1 MSESQ
6 KFGSRIDA
14 VLLRGA
20 SSDSTFSAVS
30 LFARDLQGNG
40 PGVRERCRFCKD
52 RGWLL
57 PHPSVFADAATVFE
71 EEEVRPVALADAAAF
86 STDAEAVRARWRFFL
101 LPFRLRQSDFELS
114 ALGGLAFR
122 FD

>member
-1 MSESQ
+1 MH
-6 KFGSRIDA
+6 
-14 VLLRGA
+14 
-20 SSDSTFSAVS
+20 
-30 LFARDLQGNG
+30 
-40 PGVRERCRFCKD
+40 ERCRFCKD

-57 PHPSVFADAATVFE
+57 PRPSVFADAATVFE

-86 STDAEAVRARWRFFL
+86 STDAEAVRARLRFFL
-101 LPFRLRQSDFELS
+101 RPFRLRQDGFELS